1 MIHQSP
7 PPLTPCTPAQQA
19 LLDSIIEM
27 LEEERL
33 EKSHETRLPA
43 GPPSGGD
50 RAVAVDLLLSGAVVK
65 VEA

>member
-1 MIHQSP
+1 MTHQSP
-7 PPLTPCTPAQQA
+7 TPLTPCTPAQQA

-33 EKSHETRLPA
+33 EKDHETRLPA
-43 GPPSGGD
+43 GVD
-50 RAVAVDLLLSGAVVK
+50 RAVAVDLLLSGDVVK